1 MLIAID
7 GIPSIAIS
15 ITSFQWKSFSFAGE
29 LALNIAEKA
38 IEQSWPRKLL
48 LNLNI
53 PPCDEKEMGDLVW
66 TRLSIRQYEEQ
77 FIRRVDPRGNTYFWM
92 AGEAVKDIQS
102 AGEGPE
108 ERPTDVSQIALCS
121 PSLTPIQPDLFW
133 RGDLDDLPKLI

>member
-1 MLIAID
+1 M
-7 GIPSIAIS
+7 
-15 ITSFQWKSFSFAGE
+15 E
-29 LALNIAEKA
+29 IAEKA
-38 IEQSWPRKLL
+38 IKQNWPEKLL

-53 PPCDEKEMGDLVW
+53 PPCEEKDMGPLVW

-92 AGEAVKDIQS
+92 AGEAVKDLQS

-108 ERPTDVSQIALCS
+108 EWPSDVSQVYSLS

-133 RGDLDDLPKLI
+133 RGKIVDLPDLE